1 MATIEGINIDLDA
14 VNAAAT
20 TIRNLNTSLT
30 TNLANVKREINGLS
44 STWQSD
50 AGDTIQTKINGMQ
63 AHFDDYQKV
72 VESYAKF
79 LEKTV
84 QEYRSME
91 TGINANASSFQ

>member
-20 TIRNLNTSLT
+20 TIRNLNTNLT
-30 TNLANVKREINGLS
+30 MNLTNVRNEINNLS

-72 VESYAKF
+72 IEAYAKF
-79 LEKTV
+79 LEKAV
-84 QEYRSME
+84 EDYRSME
-91 TGINANASSFQ
+91 TGINSNASSFQ

>member
-1 MATIEGINIDLDA
+1 MATVEGINIDLDA

-20 TIRNLNTSLT
+20 TIRNLNTNLT
-30 TNLANVKREINGLS
+30 TNLTTVKSEINSLS

-50 AGDTIQTKINGMQ
+50 AGDTIQKKINGMQ
-63 AHFDDYQKV
+63 VHFDDYQKII
-72 VESYAKF
+72 ESYAKF

-91 TGINANASSFQ
+91 TGINTNASSFQ